1 MTESSADVI
10 TEAVGE
16 GHDRVLSA
24 VNWILGST
32 LEDLTLT
39 GTATQGGGNS
49 QANQV
54 TGNAVANTLSG
65 GAGDDTVAGLAGN
78 DSLSGGGGDDLLTG
92 GRGVDTVTGLTGA
105 DRFIFAALTDLSGP
119 PGPFDTITDF
129 HAFEGDKID
138 LSGIDAKTGTG
149 NQAFFTIGAAAFF
162 GVKGE
167 LRIIA
172 SGANLLVSGD
182 VNGDAA
188 ADFTILVLNVTG
200 LADSD
205 FSL

>member
-1 MTESSADVI
+1 M
-10 TEAVGE
+10 
-16 GHDRVLSA
+16 
-24 VNWILGST
+24 
-32 LEDLTLT
+32 
-39 GTATQGGGNS
+39 
-49 QANQV
+49 
-54 TGNAVANTLSG
+54 
-65 GAGDDTVAGLAGN
+65 AGLAGN

-149 NQAFFTIGAAAFF
+149 NQAFFTIGAAAFS
-162 GVKGE
+162 GIKGE